1 MKLLRKITSNICN
14 FAYLIKNV
22 LIAHVL
28 SHDFTKKMTE

>member
-1 MKLLRKITSNICN
+1 MKLLRKIISSICT

-28 SHDFTKKMTE
+28 SHDFFKKLTE